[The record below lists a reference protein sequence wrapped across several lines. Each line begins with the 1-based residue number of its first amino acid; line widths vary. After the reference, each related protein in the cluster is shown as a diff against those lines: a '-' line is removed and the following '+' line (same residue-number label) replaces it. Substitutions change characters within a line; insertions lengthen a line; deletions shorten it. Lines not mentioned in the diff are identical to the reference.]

1 MQVNP
6 ELIPLLIADD
16 HPLALAGLREIMA
29 NLPDVCIAG
38 EAENGD
44 EVKRLISSLQPRI
57 LLLDVK
63 MPNTSTPMLARWVF
77 ENYFNTKTLALT
89 EHDHDALLSSMM
101 DAGAVGYLCKN
112 ERAENLID
120 AVRRAARGESLF
132 TPEQIQRAWT
142 WNRNDGKK
150 WESLTQRERQ
160 TLALIEAGLG
170 NNSISERLSIG
181 LKTTEQHVSNILRK
195 LNVRS
200 RHEASV
206 WFTKNIPEEL
216 RENPV

>member
-6 ELIPLLIADD
+6 ELIRLLIADD

-29 NLPDVCIAG
+29 NLPDVCIVG
-38 EAENGD
+38 EAGNGD

-77 ENYFNTKTLALT
+77 ENYPNTKTLALT

-101 DAGAVGYLCKN
+101 DAGAAGYLCKH
-112 ERAENLID
+112 ERADILID

-132 TPEQIQRAWT
+132 TPEQVQRAWT